1 MGAGNRELDDLVSS
15 LKSLRTSISVQS
27 KSTLTKEEAADY
39 LGLTVKSLL
48 DLTHK
53 KLIPYY
59 KPNGKMIY
67 FDKEELDEWIRRN
80 RQTPVYERKSRQ

>member
-80 RQTPVYERKSRQ
+80 RQTPVYERKSRP